1 MARRTVQTPL
11 GPVTVEEQGG
21 AITALHWGGG
31 VSDDTPLLRLAVDQ
45 ITRYFA
51 DKVPFDLPI
60 AIQGTTAQRAAC
72 AAMAAIPFGQ
82 TRQYGELAKE
92 LKISAQAMGQLCGA
106 NPLPLIVPCHRV
118 LGAQGLGGF
127 SAPGGIE
134 AKVWLLRHE
143 GAGLLI

>member
-1 MARRTVQTPL
+1 MAQRTVQTPL
-11 GPVTVEEQGG
+11 GPVTVKEQGG
-21 AITALHWGGG
+21 AIVALQWGGG

-45 ITRYFA
+45 ISRYFD

-60 AIQGTTAQRAAC
+60 AIHGTAAQRTAC

-82 TRQYGELAKE
+82 TRQYGELAKV

-134 AKVWLLRHE
+134 AKVWFLRHE